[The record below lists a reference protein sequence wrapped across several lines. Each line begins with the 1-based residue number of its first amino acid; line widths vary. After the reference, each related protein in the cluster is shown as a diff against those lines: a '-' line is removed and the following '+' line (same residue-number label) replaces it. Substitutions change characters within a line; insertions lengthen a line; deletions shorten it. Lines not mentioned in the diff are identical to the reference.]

1 MAFGVYGVEGFF
13 LIFRVYLV
21 QAWLGVGLGCR
32 VRGVSVVF
40 GVLCLV
46 CLGGVA
52 NIALTH

>member
-1 MAFGVYGVEGFF
+1 MGLRVFF

>member
-1 MAFGVYGVEGFF
+1 M
-13 LIFRVYLV
+13 